1 MKLFSISQILAI
13 TATLATTTVAGMPAL
28 QAVSVPSATLP
39 VTQQLIAKAD
49 TPLAKQLQGKPV
61 VVDIYASWCPGCKN
75 IAPTL
80 SQLKQQYGT
89 KANFI
94 VFDVSDSKKTQAS
107 MKIAAKLGLTNFF
120 NANKS
125 QTSTVAIIDPT
136 SGKIIKQFRNN
147 PELADYTSTLNLSIS
162 QMSHGDAMKKPG
174 DAMVHG
180 DAMGHGDGMKKTG
193 DAMGHGDAMKK

>member
-1 MKLFSISQILAI
+1 MKLSAISPI
-13 TATLATTTVAGMPAL
+13 TAIITTIATSITIGTTSIEAVAIPA
-28 QAVSVPSATLP
+28 AKVSESG
-39 VTQQLIAKAD
+39 QLIAKVD

-61 VVDIYASWCPGCKN
+61 VVDIYASWCGGCKN

-80 SQLKQQYGT
+80 SQLKQQYGD
-89 KANFI
+89 KMHFI
-94 VFDVSDSKKTQAS
+94 VFDVSDSKKTQVS
-107 MKIAAKLGLTNFF
+107 MKLAAKLGLTEFF

-162 QMSHGDAMKKPG
+162 QMGRGDAMGRGDGMKKPGNAMMGHGDAMDHGDAMKK
-174 DAMVHG
+174 
-180 DAMGHGDGMKKTG
+180 
-193 DAMGHGDAMKK
+193 

>member
-1 MKLFSISQILAI
+1 MKLSSISPIVAI
-13 TATLATTTVAGMPAL
+13 VTTIATSITIGVTSIEAVAIPA
-28 QAVSVPSATLP
+28 AKVSESG
-39 VTQQLIAKAD
+39 QLIAKVD

-80 SQLKQQYGT
+80 SQLKRQYGD
-89 KANFI
+89 KMHFI

-107 MKIAAKLGLTNFF
+107 MKLAAKLGLAEFF

-147 PELADYTSTLNLSIS
+147 PELADYSTSASYEV
-162 QMSHGDAMKKPG
+162 Q
-174 DAMVHG
+174 
-180 DAMGHGDGMKKTG
+180 
-193 DAMGHGDAMKK
+193 

>member
-1 MKLFSISQILAI
+1 MKIHSISSLVAI
-13 TATLATTTVAGMPAL
+13 VTTIATSISIGATSL
-28 QAVSVPSATLP
+28 QAAAIPAAKVSGSG
-39 VTQQLIAKAD
+39 QLIAKIDA
-49 TPLAKQLQGKPV
+49 PLAKQLQGKPV

-94 VFDVSDSKKTQAS
+94 VFDVSDSKKTQTS
-107 MKIAAKLGLTNFF
+107 MKMAAKLGLTSFF
-120 NANKS
+120 NENKS
-125 QTSTVAIIDPT
+125 QTSTVAIIDPA

-162 QMSHGDAMKKPG
+162 QIGR
-174 DAMVHG
+174 
-180 DAMGHGDGMKKTG
+180 G

>member
-1 MKLFSISQILAI
+1 MKLYSISSIVAI
-13 TATLATTTVAGMPAL
+13 VTTIATSIAIGATALEAATIPAGK
-28 QAVSVPSATLP
+28 VSVPG
-39 VTQQLIAKAD
+39 QLIAKVD

-94 VFDVSDSKKTQAS
+94 VLDVSDSKKTQAS
-107 MKIAAKLGLTNFF
+107 MKMAAKLGLTDFF

-125 QTSTVAIIDPT
+125 KTSTVAIIDPAT
-136 SGKIIKQFRNN
+136 GKVMKQFQNN
-147 PELADYTSTLNLSIS
+147 PELAEYTTVIDRSIA
-162 QMSHGDAMKKPG
+162 QMGNGDTMMKK
-174 DAMVHG
+174 
-180 DAMGHGDGMKKTG
+180 
-193 DAMGHGDAMKK
+193 